1 MDVLLAENLV
11 ILGAPV
17 GGRGV
22 GVPAGVLVLVGVGAG
37 LVELAAGACVLVAV
51 ACVLVAVLVGGTQI
65 CSKVYTGG
73 GLAEL
78 VVPSPQIQPSTLPL
92 LTWVLDAP

>member
-1 MDVLLAENLV
+1 M
-11 ILGAPV
+11 

-22 GVPAGVLVLVGVGAG
+22 DVLTGVLVLVGVDAG
-37 LVELAAGACVLVAV
+37 LVELVAGDCVLVAV
-51 ACVLVAVLVGGTQI
+51 AVLVAGAQI

-78 VVPSPQIQPSTLPL
+78 VVPSPQIQPSTPPL
-92 LTWVLDAP
+92 LTWVLDAPDPAYCHAPPSNYQYDQ